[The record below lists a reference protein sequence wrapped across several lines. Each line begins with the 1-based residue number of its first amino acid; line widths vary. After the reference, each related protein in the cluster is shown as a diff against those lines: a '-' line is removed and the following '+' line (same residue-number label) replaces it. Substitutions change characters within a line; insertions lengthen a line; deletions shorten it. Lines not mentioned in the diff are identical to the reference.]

1 MDTTDQA
8 IRDAIGAQI
17 EKAYQR
23 GVEDTI
29 ARLYNLDLEPVV
41 EAKPKRPSKPKRN
54 PTPKKAKRVSKRPI
68 VCEVIADLVNTRDTV
83 TRTEIYDAAHARHD
97 AVTIQD
103 VSNAAQYLIRAK
115 VLVSPET
122 GVYARPAAAAN
133 GASI

>member
-41 EAKPKRPSKPKRN
+41 EAKPKRPSKPKRK
-54 PTPKKAKRVSKRPI
+54 PAPKKAKRPI

-133 GASI
+133 GAAHA

>member
-41 EAKPKRPSKPKRN
+41 EAKPKPKRA
-54 PTPKKAKRVSKRPI
+54 TKAKPRESSLEPKQTT
-68 VCEVIADLVNTRDTV
+68 VCKVIADLVNTQDTV
-83 TRTEIYDAAHARHD
+83 TTSEIYEVARANNDAIKR
-97 AVTIQD
+97 QD
-103 VSNAAQYLIRAK
+103 VSNAARYLIKAK
-115 VLVSPET
+115 VLALLGR
-122 GVYARPAAAAN
+122 GVYARPGVVAN
-133 GASI
+133 GTAHV